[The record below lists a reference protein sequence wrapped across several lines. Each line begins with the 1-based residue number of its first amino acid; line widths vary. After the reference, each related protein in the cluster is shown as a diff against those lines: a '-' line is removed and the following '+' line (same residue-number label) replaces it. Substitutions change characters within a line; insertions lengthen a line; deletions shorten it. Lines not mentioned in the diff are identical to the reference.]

1 MSSGTEISDTIKHH
15 LVHLT
20 VGEGTPF
27 AFHLDTF
34 VISLVAGLCF
44 LLVFMKV
51 ASKATSGMPGRLQ
64 LFVEMIVS
72 FVEKSVSE
80 TYHGKNKRFVSSLA
94 LTIFCWVFLMNAFD
108 LLPVDLL
115 PSVFST
121 MGVKYLRV
129 VPTADLSM
137 TFALSGSVFFILL
150 FLSIQA
156 KGFGGFVG
164 EFLCH
169 PFSSKNMFVQM
180 LFAPVNFIFKF
191 VEEVAKP
198 VSLALRLFGNMYAG
212 ELIFILIATL
222 IPSYFQWTLGVPWA
236 IFHIL
241 IITLQAY
248 IFMMLTIVYCNM
260 ASHHH

>member
-1 MSSGTEISDTIKHH
+1 MSASTEISETIKHH
-15 LVHLT
+15 LVHWT
-20 VGEGTPF
+20 AGGV
-27 AFHLDTF
+27 HLDTL
-34 VISLVAGLCF
+34 IMSLITGGLF
-44 LLVFMKV
+44 LFMFMKA
-51 ASKATSGMPGRLQ
+51 ASRVTSGQPGRVQ
-64 LFVEMIVS
+64 LFCEMIITFVS
-72 FVEKSVSE
+72 NSVSE
-80 TYHGKNKRFVSSLA
+80 TYHGKNKKFVGALA
-94 LTIFCWVFLMNAFD
+94 LTIFCWVFLMNAID

-115 PSVFST
+115 PAALHP
-121 MGVKYLRV
+121 MGITYFRG
-129 VPTADLSM
+129 VPTADLNM
-137 TFALSGSVFFILL
+137 TFALSVSVFFILIA
-150 FLSIQA
+150 FSIQA
-156 KGFGGFVG
+156 KGIKGFVG

-169 PFSSKNMFVQM
+169 PFTSDKMLVQA

-191 VEEVAKP
+191 VEEFAKP

-241 IITLQAY
+241 IITLQSY